1 MEIYL
6 STLDRKNIF
15 RFPYIDREKVDY
27 SSPLNSEEFTN
38 SQGKKITL
46 IGEEGLF
53 QMRISSFFPSKL
65 YRWLPFNVML
75 APECLKYF
83 KIHRKSK
90 LILTVITIN
99 QTFIK
104 RVYIENF
111 DYFEKTNKD
120 VEFSLTLKEYVSK

>member
-1 MEIYL
+1 MDIYL

-53 QMRISSFFPSKL
+53 QMRISSFFS
-65 YRWLPFNVML
+65 
-75 APECLKYF
+75 EQ
-83 KIHRKSK
+83 I
-90 LILTVITIN
+90 I
-99 QTFIK
+99 
-104 RVYIENF
+104 
-111 DYFEKTNKD
+111 
-120 VEFSLTLKEYVSK
+120 